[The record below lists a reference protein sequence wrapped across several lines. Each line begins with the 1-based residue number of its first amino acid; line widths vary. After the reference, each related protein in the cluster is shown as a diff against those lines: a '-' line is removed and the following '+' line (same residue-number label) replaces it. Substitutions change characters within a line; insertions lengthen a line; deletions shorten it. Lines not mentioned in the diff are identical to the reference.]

1 MVAYCSRGPVSER
14 RLRGHQL
21 SLTLAIALLAGLA
34 HAQTFSNDQRLLLSE
49 GTLRGSP
56 RLMGIAGAFVG
67 LAEGAE
73 GITRNPAAAA
83 AKDPK
88 FAGDFEFDFAAA
100 MHFLPPW
107 ATREQDWDNDG
118 RADQASAGPFEFL
131 GTQVIYLVGS
141 IQYKMIALGFGVD
154 LQNFLN
160 KTKLETE
167 DFTRF
172 HNVAQTHAFGT
183 LAGRFWRD
191 QLLIGIGV
199 ESTHSFIGY
208 GEQKPGDWFPGLK
221 DSMGFHG
228 WGVQF
233 GGVYRPEDADWRV
246 GFSYKPAL
254 YAQPFRPRQDIG
266 GLVAP
271 SGVGVPGRL
280 SLGGAFAFGWGR
292 KLNITSKDG
301 WVKKDEEKPDS
312 PMTPAMMKF
321 LLTAQLDIFFPVEG
335 ATVVGAFF
343 GQTEAVP
350 AGNQVSVQPRIALEK
365 EVVADL
371 LRLRVGGYFEPRM
384 RPFGPLLRSHLT
396 FGFEVALFK
405 LGQERIS
412 FGLSFDIAS
421 MYQNLS
427 VGFLVWK

>member
-1 MVAYCSRGPVSER
+1 MRHPLC
-14 RLRGHQL
+14 RLPW
-21 SLTLAIALLAGLA
+21 LTLLLAGA
-34 HAQTFSNDQRLLLSE
+34 ASAQTFSNDQRLLLSE

-118 RADQASAGPFEFL
+118 KPDQAAAGPFEFL

-141 IQYKMIALGFGVD
+141 IQWKMIAFGFGVD
-154 LQNFLN
+154 IQNFLN
-160 KTKLETE
+160 KAKLDGE

-172 HNVAQTHAFGT
+172 HNVSLTHAFGT

-191 QLLIGIGV
+191 QILVGLGV
-199 ESTHSFIGY
+199 ESTHAFIGY
-208 GEQKPGDWFPGLK
+208 GEQKPGDWLPTPK

-233 GGVYRPEDADWRV
+233 GAVYRPENADWRV
-246 GFSYKPAL
+246 GLSYKPAV
-254 YAQPFRPRQDIG
+254 YAAPFKPRPDIG

-271 SGVGVPGRL
+271 GGVGVPGRL

-292 KLNITSKDG
+292 KLNITSQDG
-301 WVKKDEEKPDS
+301 WAYKDDEKHELGK
-312 PMTPAMMKF
+312 TPAMMKF

-350 AGNQVSVQPRIALEK
+350 AGYQVSVQPRVALEK

-384 RPFGPLLRSHLT
+384 TSSGPLLRSHLT
-396 FGFEVALFK
+396 FGFEIALFK

-412 FGLSFDIAS
+412 FGLSFDFAN